1 MSDKTITTDASANTI
16 NYNNAVIL
24 HDIKADKYTSEIRE
38 YFVIESPET
47 KERFKLKKESMLTLA
62 ELNRTNDVFSLL
74 INNGWGETE
83 KMKAGAG
90 LALKVTRLPDAYNCI
105 FYEGELGKP
114 FETNKIARKSHLK
127 LDKSHIEAIFIF
139 LLKNEQVQKA
149 KNEELKRLKTT
160 LNLG

>member
-1 MSDKTITTDASANTI
+1 MQTTEKSTNKESSAL
-16 NYNNAVIL
+16 NYNKAVIL

-38 YFVIESPET
+38 SFVIECPET
-47 KERFKLKKESMLTLA
+47 KEKFKLKKESMLTLA

-74 INNGWGETE
+74 INNGWSESE
-83 KMKAGAG
+83 KMRAGAG
-90 LALKVTRLPDAYNCI
+90 LALKMTREADFYNCI

-114 FETNKIARKSHLK
+114 FETNKVVRKSHLQ
-127 LDKSHIEAIFIF
+127 LDKSHIEAIFTF
-139 LLKNEQVQKA
+139 LLKNEQVQKV